1 MSERNLMLFLND
13 ILKSIQMRYSP
24 KPPEVK
30 YREYYEKSKE
40 VESKKVEV
48 TACLLKE
55 YPAYRNADHCFIA
68 SKHAIQMALAMKCVG
83 CSSKISALLP
93 LAGEYLGEGVI
104 CPQKAK
110 EVY

>member
-13 ILKSIQMRYSP
+13 ILKSIQMSCSP
-24 KPPEVK
+24 KPREVK

-48 TACLLKE
+48 TECLLKE
-55 YPAYRNADHCFIA
+55 YPDYRNADYCFIA

-83 CSSKISALLP
+83 YSSKISALLP
-93 LAGEYLGEGVI
+93 FAGEYLGEGVI
-104 CPQKAK
+104 CPQKAA